1 MNKLRMKTLR
11 KIAIGVVGA
20 VIALVVFGFA
30 GMAWRVARVH
40 AQMDGKILFYGKVVD
55 HEGRPV
61 VGAKVGYLVT
71 QASQLARMGHDPY
84 AEIATDENGLFKI
97 QKKNG
102 MSLSIRSIEKEDHRF
117 VTAGKVFTY
126 GFGSNSNPHRPDSQ
140 RPVEFLL
147 VPSEFKFTDILRP
160 ESVGVRF
167 DWNSG
172 PVEVP
177 IGKTGEVLILRPTR
191 DLKPGEREG
200 FAWKVEIEIRD
211 GELLMKDKGDFFPLA
226 PLGGYQKRIV
236 IGYERDAPNWG
247 SAWMNR
253 QFVFR
258 TRTGDFGKFDLS
270 LYADRDKNST
280 GARLFFAFNPS
291 GQRHLD

>member
-1 MNKLRMKTLR
+1 MNAVS
-11 KIAIGVVGA
+11 KIASGVLVAIGA
-20 VIALVVFGFA
+20 VLALGFG
-30 GMAWRVARVH
+30 GMALRVARVH
-40 AQMDGKILFYGKVVD
+40 AQMDGKVLFYGKVVD
-55 HEGRPV
+55 HQGEPV
-61 VGAKVGYLVT
+61 SGVKVGYLVMK
-71 QASQLARMGHDPY
+71 ASQLARMSHDPY
-84 AEIATDENGLFKI
+84 AEVITDENGRFKVE
-97 QKKNG
+97 KRNG
-102 MSLSIRSIEKEDHRF
+102 MSLSIESVQKEGYRF
-117 VTAGKVFTY
+117 ATAGKVFTY

-211 GELLMKDKGDFFPLA
+211 GELLMKDKDDFFPLA